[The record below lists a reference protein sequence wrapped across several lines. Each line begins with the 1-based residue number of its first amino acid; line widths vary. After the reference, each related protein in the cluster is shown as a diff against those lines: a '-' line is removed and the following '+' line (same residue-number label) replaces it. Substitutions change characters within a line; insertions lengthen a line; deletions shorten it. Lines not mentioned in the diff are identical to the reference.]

1 MRAQSSHTDADRGID
16 AYFSPPE
23 AIASL
28 LHIEQAHLPRCIWE
42 PAAGDGAM
50 VRPLR
55 GAGYTVIASDIA
67 DYGLEDCEAGLDY
80 LKAKPPPDAQ
90 GIVTNPPYKPAE
102 RFARKA
108 LREVPYVALLLRTN
122 FLESAKRLPFFRE
135 HEPARIWI
143 SARRLPMMH
152 RFGWSGLR
160 NNYSNTCHAWF
171 IWDSRS
177 TQRRIVDWF
186 DWKELTVTPA
196 KKSISASRQE
206 SLAL

>member
-1 MRAQSSHTDADRGID
+1 MRVQSAHKDAARGVD

-28 LHIEQAHLPRCIWE
+28 LHIERANLPRVIWE

-55 GAGYTVIASDIA
+55 DAGYTVIASDIA
-67 DYGLEDCEAGLDY
+67 DYGLESCQAGLDY
-80 LKAKPPPDAQ
+80 LKARPRPGVQ
-90 GIVTNPPYKPAE
+90 GIVTNPPFKLAD

-108 LREVPYVALLLRTN
+108 LHEVPYLALLLRTN
-122 FLESAKRLPFFRE
+122 FLESTKRLPFFRE

-152 RFGWSGLR
+152 RFGWGGPR
-160 NNYSNTCHAWF
+160 NESNTCHAWF
-171 IWDSRS
+171 VWDGRA
-177 TQRRIVDWF
+177 TQKRVIDWF
-186 DWKELTVTPA
+186 DWKELTGAPGGRGA
-196 KKSISASRQE
+196 SASRQE